1 MTEAGLS
8 RFNLCQ
14 FALQDGVFF
23 KVAQRKAV
31 KCSLKLFSKDT
42 RLQRRYGIFLIKYSE
57 RKELELQIHI
67 LKPILQIPG

>member
-31 KCSLKLFSKDT
+31 SRSLKLFSKGHAS
-42 RLQRRYGIFLIKYSE
+42 RRRYWSIFK
-57 RKELELQIHI
+57 
-67 LKPILQIPG
+67 